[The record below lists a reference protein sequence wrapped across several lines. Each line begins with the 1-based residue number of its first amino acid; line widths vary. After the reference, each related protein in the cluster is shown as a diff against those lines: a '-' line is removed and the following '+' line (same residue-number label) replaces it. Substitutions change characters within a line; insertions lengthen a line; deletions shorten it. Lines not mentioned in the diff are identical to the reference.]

1 MTKVM
6 IADDDLSVLSSTAF
20 LLERI
25 FGYEVVAVSHA
36 SEIFEAIHREHP
48 DILLQDVRMPGL
60 DIASHLQAL
69 RTDGHTA
76 SLPVLIFTGAND
88 EGMAQAVGADATVGK
103 PFDPE
108 KLKELIETWARH
120 RHVNRP

>member
-6 IADDDLSVLSSTAF
+6 IADDDPSVLSSTAF

-25 FGYEVVAVSHA
+25 FGYQVVTVSRA
-36 SEIFEAIHREHP
+36 SEIFEAIRREHP

-60 DIASHLQAL
+60 NIASHLQAI
-69 RTDGHTA
+69 RSDGHTA
-76 SLPVLIFTGAND
+76 SLPVLIFTGASE

-103 PFDPE
+103 PFNPE
-108 KLKELIETWARH
+108 TLRELIETWAHH
-120 RHVNRP
+120 RHVSRP

>member
-1 MTKVM
+1 MIKVM

-25 FGYEVVAVSHA
+25 FGYEVVAVSNA

-60 DIASHLQAL
+60 DIASHLQAI
-69 RTDGHTA
+69 RSNGDFA
-76 SLPVLIFTGAND
+76 SLPVLIFTGANEED
-88 EGMAQAVGADATVGK
+88 MVRAGGADATVSK

-108 KLKELIETWARH
+108 KLKETIETWAHH
-120 RHVNRP
+120 RHVSHP